1 MSRSNI
7 KVILSF
13 LSITILV
20 VALMPKASV
29 QPTVQVVTVTEAV
42 NLSQDQRISLFIN
55 ELLDAKSAKCL
66 KNILMVESHMNPKAK
81 NPTSS
86 AKGVGQLLDSTYR
99 NIGLRHSADPLAQV
113 IATIAYISRHYG
125 GGTCSAWRFHQKH
138 NWY

>member
-7 KVILSF
+7 KITLAL

-20 VALMPKASV
+20 LALMPRNQV
-29 QPTVQVVTVTEAV
+29 QPQVQVVTVTEAV
-42 NLSQDQRISLFIN
+42 NLNEQQRIGLFIN

-66 KNILMVESHMNPKAK
+66 KNILMAESHMNPKAK

-125 GGTCSAWRFHQKH
+125 STCSAWAFHQKH